1 MGRKGGRTWPRG
13 GRNLGLQRHGGSPR
27 YGSLLIKQVT
37 LDQLLEE
44 FIPVQL
50 TNHGAGIVVIGD
62 ISGVFSQ
69 EIPDNLID
77 GIVALFLK
85 GLIDG
90 SQDVPN
96 FCILFVHNAEFSG
109 EIIHTD
115 TAFLL
120 SMKIVYSV

>member
-77 GIVALFLK
+77 GIVPLFAE
-85 GLIDG
+85 GVENRVENPMHVFAFITGDSEFDG
-90 SQDVPN
+90 VVIQHAP
-96 FCILFVHNAEFSG
+96 
-109 EIIHTD
+109 II
-115 TAFLL
+115 
-120 SMKIVYSV
+120 

>member
-77 GIVALFLK
+77 GIVALFLRASK
-85 GLIDG
+85 TEWRIR
-90 SQDVPN
+90 
-96 FCILFVHNAEFSG
+96 CMFSRSSPG
-109 EIIHTD
+109 TVN
-115 TAFLL
+115 LMVL
-120 SMKIVYSV
+120 SFNMDSSFYV